1 MMNAMKFKRYLIV
14 LLIQLCLSNFAKA
27 QETQEQPD
35 TLASLSSLSATEW
48 LKQAN
53 EQYINEEYQNAIDW
67 YEKILREKGESV
79 IVHYNLG
86 NAYYKKNEIA
96 SAILHYERALLR
108 DPGNEDIRVNLEM
121 AKQKTVDKIEPI
133 DTFFL
138 NQWLTSIQNIF
149 NTNQWSWTGIVTFLF
164 FIGCLALFFFS
175 SKRLWKKIGFYA
187 GIVLL
192 IGTIS
197 SNIFAYRQKEKL
209 TAKNT
214 AIIFVP
220 TVTVKGSPDKSGVD
234 IVVLHEGSKVFI
246 KSKLGNWSEIMLEDG
261 NVGWIENN
269 KIEII

>member
-1 MMNAMKFKRYLIV
+1 MKIMKFKRYLI
-14 LLIQLCLSNFAKA
+14 LLFIQLCLSGIVEA
-27 QETQEQPD
+27 QDIQEQPD
-35 TLASLSSLSATEW
+35 TLASLSNLPDTEW

-53 EQYINEEYQNAIDW
+53 ELYINEKYQDAIDL

-79 IVHYNLG
+79 VVHYNLG

-96 SAILHYERALLR
+96 PAILHYERALLR

-133 DTFFL
+133 GMFFL
-138 NQWLTSIQNIF
+138 SQWLTDIRNIF
-149 NTNQWSWTGIVTFLF
+149 STNQWSWAGIVTFLF

-187 GIVLL
+187 GIILL

-209 TAKNT
+209 TAKDT
-214 AIIFVP
+214 AIIFAP

-246 KSKLGNWSEIMLEDG
+246 KSKLGNWSEIVLEDG